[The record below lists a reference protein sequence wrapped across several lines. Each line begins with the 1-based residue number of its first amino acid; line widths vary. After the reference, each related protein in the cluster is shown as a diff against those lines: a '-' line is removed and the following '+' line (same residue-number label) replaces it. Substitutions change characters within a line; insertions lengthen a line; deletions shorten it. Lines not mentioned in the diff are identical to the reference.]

1 LNLLESLRNNKN
13 MTNSEIENRVSIL
26 EDEIVTLKKK
36 LAKLENEPTAWWQKI
51 SGTFADDADYEEA
64 MRLGR
69 EYRLAQ
75 ANEK

>member
-1 LNLLESLRNNKN
+1 
-13 MTNSEIENRVSIL
+13 MATTEIEIRVSAL
-26 EDEIVTLKKK
+26 ENEIATLKEK
-36 LAKLENEPTAWWQKI
+36 LAKIEKTPTAWWQKI

-75 ANEK
+75 RDEK

>member
-1 LNLLESLRNNKN
+1 MATTEIEIRVSALES
-13 MTNSEIENRVSIL
+13 EIA
-26 EDEIVTLKKK
+26 TLKEK
-36 LAKLENEPTAWWQKI
+36 LAKIEKSPTAWWQKI

-75 ANEK
+75 KDEK